1 MIKTMLVVF
10 SLLSTG
16 AIYSSYTG
24 AGLQEV
30 TSKHKKTVRS
40 HSSYS
45 SGGWS
50 YGK

>member
-1 MIKTMLVVF
+1 MLIVF
-10 SLLSTG
+10 SLLSSA
-16 AIYSSYTG
+16 AIYATYSG

>member
-1 MIKTMLVVF
+1 MIKTILIIF
-10 SLLSTG
+10 SLLSAG
-16 AIYSSYTG
+16 AIYSTYTG

-30 TSKHKKTVRS
+30 TSKHKETIRS
-40 HSSYS
+40 HSSYN